1 MGLPKDLDEVDKN
14 ILNLLQDDAR
24 ISFAEIAER
33 TGVAESTARY
43 RLKRLFDNKVIT
55 RTTALLDPRSIGVN
69 VTAVVLVKT
78 NPMFLSDAVGH
89 LASFEESHHVFQTTG
104 EYDVIAV
111 VHAKDMKHLNE
122 LKRRIKMIPGVKD
135 ATVWVA
141 TDLVK
146 IETRFKL

>member
-1 MGLPKDLDEVDKN
+1 MGLRKGLDEVDKR

-43 RLKRLFDNKVIT
+43 RIKHLFDSKVIT
-55 RTTALLDPRSIGVN
+55 RTTALLDPRSIGMN
-69 VTAVVLVKT
+69 VTAVVLIKT
-78 NPMFLSDAVGH
+78 NPTLLDDAVGQ

-104 EYDVIAV
+104 EYDAIAV
-111 VHAKDMKHLNE
+111 VHVKDMKHLNE
-122 LKRRIKMIPGVKD
+122 LKRRIKMISGVED
-135 ATVWVA
+135 ATVWAA

>member
-1 MGLPKDLDEVDKN
+1 MGLPKDLDEIDKS

-24 ISFAEIAER
+24 ISFAEIAELM
-33 TGVAESTARY
+33 GVAESTVRY
-43 RLKRLFDNKVIT
+43 RLKRLSDEKVIT
-55 RTTALLDPRSIGVN
+55 RMTALLDPRRIGMN

-78 NPMFLSDAVGH
+78 DPMLLSDAVGE

-104 EYDVIAV
+104 EYDAIAV

-122 LKRRIKMIPGVKD
+122 LKRRIKMISGVED
-135 ATVWVA
+135 ATVWAA
-141 TDLVK
+141 TGLVK